1 MWYNKDEQINL
12 IKEEE
17 NNIKVQIQYLFSLA
31 TKTTLNFI
39 NCDKNE
45 KKKLQKK
52 KKQDMQYNY
61 NIHFRCP
68 ENDLKFYKLCFE
80 IYQMAV
86 NQMCIT
92 L

>member
-1 MWYNKDEQINL
+1 M
-12 IKEEE
+12 
-17 NNIKVQIQYLFSLA
+17 
-31 TKTTLNFI
+31 
-39 NCDKNE
+39 
-45 KKKLQKK
+45 QKK

-80 IYQMAV
+80 IHQMAV

>member
-1 MWYNKDEQINL
+1 M
-12 IKEEE
+12 
-17 NNIKVQIQYLFSLA
+17 
-31 TKTTLNFI
+31 
-39 NCDKNE
+39 
-45 KKKLQKK
+45 QKK

-61 NIHFRCP
+61 NIQFRCP

-92 L
+92 LQSCLAKTFLYLKCTINCVLIMEILYIVTDLEK

>member
-1 MWYNKDEQINL
+1 VAKENKYCIC
-12 IKEEE
+12 I
-17 NNIKVQIQYLFSLA
+17 
-31 TKTTLNFI
+31 FI
-39 NCDKNE
+39 
-45 KKKLQKK
+45 

-92 L
+92 FKHEEFKRSFWCRTEGECIFE